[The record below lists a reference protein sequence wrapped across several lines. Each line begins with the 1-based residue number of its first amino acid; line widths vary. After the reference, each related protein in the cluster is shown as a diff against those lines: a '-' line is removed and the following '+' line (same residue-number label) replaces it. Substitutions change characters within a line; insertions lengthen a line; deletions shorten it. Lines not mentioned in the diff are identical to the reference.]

1 MLIRLI
7 LIVLGLIVA
16 VRLVRIISNS
26 ISAFREGNLPDKKP
40 KGEVGEGWIVDEE
53 KDKEED

>member
-7 LIVLGLIVA
+7 LIVLGLVVA
-16 VRLVRIISNS
+16 VRLIKIVAKSVR
-26 ISAFREGNLPDKKP
+26 AFKEGNLPDRKP
-40 KGEVGEGWIVDEE
+40 KGEVGEGWIVDEK